1 MHAHQNGH
9 VHHHHTGDDHDISKR
24 RVKAACTNC
33 KKAKARCDQQRP
45 CSRCVERG
53 CTECVDAFPR
63 RVGRR
68 RNHFFTKIV
77 TETEVKHSGEFVQ
90 PTKTKKRRRRTKA
103 KRTRQAEKSTPP
115 LKSKKLK
122 IAKNVKPLNLETSN
136 DSNLPQLPLLRQ
148 CNDFSLNMFTLPQLS
163 PNSADHVLGSPRDA
177 CKSFEFQHDN
187 KADMTLKNEGLSN
200 LGATWSNK
208 TADLHNMNPGI
219 DNFYG
224 LKGEQPQPLLPLDL
238 PLELDPVP
246 KTESHSDTSSE
257 TSGDGSAL
265 NPMEKIGSLD
275 LVPSDDFH
283 DDWMTL
289 LGDNQEASD
298 NPITMSNDVDVFG
311 MDLNTILC

>member
-1 MHAHQNGH
+1 
-9 VHHHHTGDDHDISKR
+9 
-24 RVKAACTNC
+24 
-33 KKAKARCDQQRP
+33 
-45 CSRCVERG
+45 
-53 CTECVDAFPR
+53 
-63 RVGRR
+63 
-68 RNHFFTKIV
+68 
-77 TETEVKHSGEFVQ
+77 
-90 PTKTKKRRRRTKA
+90 
-103 KRTRQAEKSTPP
+103 
-115 LKSKKLK
+115 
-122 IAKNVKPLNLETSN
+122 
-136 DSNLPQLPLLRQ
+136 
-148 CNDFSLNMFTLPQLS
+148 
-163 PNSADHVLGSPRDA
+163 
-177 CKSFEFQHDN
+177 
-187 KADMTLKNEGLSN
+187 MTLKNEGLSN